1 MVAMKKEASH
11 STQSKHS
18 KRGRGFKRAVSLMG
32 GQIKTA
38 SQTRGFAVSRLLTHW
53 EEIAG
58 SEVAAISRPV
68 EVSYGKGGL
77 GATLCLLT
85 NGANAPL
92 LEMQKVKLRERVN
105 ATYGY
110 NAISSIRIT
119 QTHARGFAEGQV
131 DFVHRKAASGPAAI
145 DPEIKREVEAQAA
158 QIGDARLREALA
170 ALGENVLS
178 KHKR

>member
-1 MVAMKKEASH
+1 MAAMKKEASH
-11 STQSKHS
+11 SKHS

-32 GQIKTA
+32 TQIKTA

-58 SEVAAISRPV
+58 ADIAAISRPV

-85 NGANAPL
+85 TGANAPL
-92 LEMQKVKLRERVN
+92 LEMQKVKLREKVN

-119 QTHARGFAEGQV
+119 QTHAHGFAEGQV
-131 DFVHRKAASGPAAI
+131 DFVHRKPAPEAKPV
-145 DPEIKREVEAQAA
+145 DPEIAREVKAQAA

-170 ALGENVLS
+170 ALGQNVLS